1 VVIKA
6 IIFDCFGVLVEDSL
20 QTFYKTYLPDK
31 SETVQQI
38 QALDHQSTE
47 GKITYDELLDH
58 IAKLTGVERAEAKHF
73 LEQNPPNLPLF
84 DYIASELKPQY
95 KLGFLSNAADDW
107 LGELFTLE
115 QLALFDDFVL
125 SYQHNMR
132 KPDVAIFELAA
143 NRLGVSPNEC
153 VLVDDI
159 EAYCQGARE
168 VGMQTVQ
175 YASLNQAKSDLEAII
190 K

>member
-1 VVIKA
+1 MAIKA

-20 QTFYKTYLPDK
+20 QTFYKTYLSDK
-31 SETVQQI
+31 PEIVEQI

-47 GKITYDELLDH
+47 GKITYEQLLDH
-58 IAKLTGVERAEAKHF
+58 IATLTGIDHAEAKHF

-84 DYIASELKPQY
+84 DYIAKELKPHY

-107 LGELFTLE
+107 LNELFTPDR
-115 QLALFDDFVL
+115 LALFDDFVL

-132 KPDVAIFELAA
+132 KPDTAVFELAA
-143 NRLGVSPNEC
+143 NRLGVLPSES
-153 VLVDDI
+153 VLVDDV
-159 EAYCQGARE
+159 EVYCQGARK
-168 VGMQTVQ
+168 VSMSAVQ
-175 YASLNQAKSDLEAII
+175 YVSLDQTKSELEKII

>member
-1 VVIKA
+1 MAVKA

-20 QTFYKTYLPDK
+20 QTFYKIYLSDK
-31 SETVQQI
+31 PEIIEQI

-47 GKITYDELLDH
+47 GKITYEQLLDN
-58 IAKLTGVERAEAKHF
+58 IAVLTYIDRAEIKHF
-73 LEQNPPNLPLF
+73 LDQNPPNLSLF
-84 DYIASELKPQY
+84 KYIAKELKPHY

-107 LGELFTLE
+107 LNELFTPD

-132 KPDVAIFELAA
+132 KPDTAIFKLAA
-143 NRLGVSPNEC
+143 NRLGVLPSEC
-153 VLVDDI
+153 ILVDDV
-159 EAYCQGARE
+159 EVYCQGARE
-168 VGMQTVQ
+168 VGMSAIRYT
-175 YASLNQAKSDLEAII
+175 SLNQIKSELEAFI

>member
-1 VVIKA
+1 MAIKA

-20 QTFYKTYLPDK
+20 QTFYKTYLSDK
-31 SETVQQI
+31 PETIAQI

-47 GKITYDELLDH
+47 GKITYEQLLDE
-58 IAKLTGVERAEAKHF
+58 ITALTSIDHTEVKHF
-73 LEQNPPNLPLF
+73 LEQNPTNLPLF
-84 DYIASELKPQY
+84 DYIAKELKPHY

-107 LGELFTLE
+107 LSELFTPD

-132 KPDVAIFELAA
+132 KPDTAMFELAV
-143 NRLGVSPNEC
+143 NRLGVLPSES
-153 VLVDDI
+153 VLVDDV
-159 EAYCQGARE
+159 EVYCQGARE
-168 VGMQTVQ
+168 VGMSVVQ
-175 YASLNQAKSDLEAII
+175 YISFDQTKAELEKIV